1 MIRLGL
7 IRHARTPWNRE
18 KRIQGS
24 SDIPLSPEGKEEA
37 VRWGE
42 ILKPEPFDLILS
54 SPLIRAGETALIL
67 SDKMGI
73 PVFRE
78 PDLREQDFGEWEGR
92 RINDIRKSDPGAVEF
107 QESRGWGFR
116 PPGGESRTGVLERV
130 KTAFER
136 AAKIYENQYILVV
149 THQSVIKTVI
159 YDALKRTF
167 GPGELPILKDYCLH
181 DLTWE
186 GNIRIQRINRLRLT
200 PGDGIS

>member
-24 SDIPLSPEGKEEA
+24 SDIPLSPEGKKEA
-37 VRWGE
+37 ARWGK
-42 ILKPEPFDLILS
+42 ILKSEPFDLILS

-67 SDKMGI
+67 SDRMGI

-78 PDLREQDFGEWEGR
+78 PDLREQDFGDWEGQ
-92 RINDIRKSDPGAVEF
+92 RISEIRKKDPRAVEF
-107 QESRGWGFR
+107 QESRGWEFR

-130 KTAFER
+130 KIAFEK
-136 AAKIYENQYILVV
+136 AAKTYENKYILVV
-149 THQSVIKTVI
+149 THQSVIKILI

-167 GPGELPILKDYCLH
+167 GPGEPPLLKDYFLH
-181 DLTWE
+181 DLTWD
-186 GNIRIQRINRLRLT
+186 GKPGIPRINRLRLNQ
-200 PGDGIS
+200 GDGI